1 MSVES
6 LNQVVER
13 ASAGI
18 ERALVTSGRV
28 DRSVTTADRVMRQLD
43 QRDGAVR
50 DAGRRERK
58 RLNLDLGQRAARAG
72 VAVGLVSIITIIVG
86 LIMPIGMFGFLAAV
100 GLAIGIAALLAF
112 MPTQSRSATAPSA
125 DLPNG
130 EMVQRFD
137 SYMYRRR
144 ASLPPPAQAELDAIS
159 AVLPPL
165 RQTLERVDAL
175 DPNAQDARRLMSL
188 HLPGL
193 IDRYANV
200 PAAYRGERDGEGKTV
215 DERLIEG
222 LSAGRSALGEISEKL
237 ARADVLALETQGR
250 FIQSRYGSERIE
262 G

>member
-1 MSVES
+1 MSVEN
-6 LNQVVER
+6 LNKTIER

-18 ERALVTSGRV
+18 DRALVTSAKV
-28 DRSVTTADRVMRQLD
+28 DQSVATADRVMRQLEE
-43 QRDGAVR
+43 RDGAAR
-50 DAGRRERK
+50 DAARRERQ
-58 RLNLDLGQRAARAG
+58 RLNADFKRRAARVG
-72 VAVGLVSIITIIVG
+72 VWIGAISLATIVVG

-100 GLAIGIAALLAF
+100 GVAIGVAALLAF
-112 MPTQSRSATAPSA
+112 MPGKERSAAPPQA

-137 SYMYRRR
+137 SYLYRTRR
-144 ASLPPPAQAELDAIS
+144 ALPAPAQAELDAIC
-159 AVLPPL
+159 AALPPL

-200 PAAYRGERDGEGKTV
+200 PPAFRSERDGEGKTV

-222 LSAGRSALGEISEKL
+222 LAAGRSALTEISEKL
-237 ARADVLALETQGR
+237 ARDDVRALETHGR
-250 FIQSRYGSERIE
+250 FIESRYGETRID